1 MILKCPFCRTAVQPG
16 DAVCP
21 ACTQP
26 MLKRC
31 VNCNEEISV
40 RATLCKYCGEDCS
53 TPTSERPI
61 RRPDIEFVEES
72 PSAVAWEEPKRG
84 FFSRWWGTVKDLS
97 FRPSEFMRRMPRTGG
112 YSKPIA
118 FVYGLFLQCLLV
130 AVVIAA
136 LVGSVAGLAGANIR
150 YEHTIP
156 ALALV
161 IALFPL
167 GYLAIAAGNFL
178 GAAFWHVVVKLFGGK
193 GTYQG
198 TFRVVAYSS
207 GAQVWGFIPYVGG
220 LIQIALQAILYY
232 HGFREVHGLSKG
244 RAIAAILIP
253 FVVAMAAAAALLV
266 LLVSCGEMKGG

>member
-16 DAVCP
+16 RSVCP
-21 ACTQP
+21 GCAQP
-26 MLKRC
+26 MLQRC

-40 RATLCKYCGEDCS
+40 RATLCKYCGEDCAA
-53 TPTSERPI
+53 PTDERPV
-61 RRPDIEFVEES
+61 RRPDIEFLEDS

-97 FRPSEFMRRMPRTGG
+97 FHPAEFMRRLPRTGG

-118 FVYGLFLQCLLV
+118 FVYGFFLQFLLV
-130 AVVIAA
+130 AVAIAA
-136 LVGSVAGLAGANIR
+136 LVGAAAGLAGANIR
-150 YEHTIP
+150 YEHTIA
-156 ALALV
+156 ALAVVL
-161 IALFPL
+161 ALFPL

-178 GAAFWHVVVKLFGGK
+178 GAAFWHVVAKLFGGK

-198 TFRVVAYSS
+198 TFRVVAYAS
-207 GAQVWGFIPYVGG
+207 GAQAWGLIPYVGG
-220 LIQIALQAILYY
+220 LIHVALQAILYY

-253 FVVAMAAAAALLV
+253 FVVAIAAAVAILALV
-266 LLVSCGEMKGG
+266 VSGGEMGGG